1 MSSDDFPSTRQVMDY
16 YEEMYEQDC
25 RHRDILMNE
34 TNTTQPTPPAN
45 AGEENEPV
53 LQGLPAIQARLRQ
66 LANDLW
72 THGADAVKAGDPD
85 MFLRV
90 ADCIGD
96 WAKTQWSLDETRR
109 QRDEALAKLS
119 RIPTASESAARDELI
134 QLLRIA
140 LADAIRRPMGV
151 VPDSASGLISQAEL
165 NDAEKRR
172 ALLSTPK
179 AEATHE
185 N

>member
-1 MSSDDFPSTRQVMDY
+1 MS
-16 YEEMYEQDC
+16 
-25 RHRDILMNE
+25 E
-34 TNTTQPTPPAN
+34 TQNMATQA
-45 AGEENEPV
+45 
-53 LQGLPAIQARLRQ
+53 
-66 LANDLW
+66 
-72 THGADAVKAGDPD
+72 
-85 MFLRV
+85 
-90 ADCIGD
+90 
-96 WAKTQWSLDETRR
+96 AK
-109 QRDEALAKLS
+109 
-119 RIPTASESAARDELI
+119 DELI

-172 ALLSTPK
+172 DLLSTPK